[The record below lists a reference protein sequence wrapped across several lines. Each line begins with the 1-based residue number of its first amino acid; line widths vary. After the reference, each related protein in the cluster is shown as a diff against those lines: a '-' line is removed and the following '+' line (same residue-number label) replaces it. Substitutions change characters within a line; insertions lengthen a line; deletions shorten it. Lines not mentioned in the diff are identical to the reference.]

1 MKRADGKVDGLGL
14 ACLGASIILAV
25 VAQLVLK
32 FGTLGIGP
40 CVDRSLSSC
49 VVDIMVNLPVALGV
63 GLHALDILFWF
74 LALSRLELSF
84 AYPVSSL
91 QYVLIFAG
99 AWLFLNEQI
108 GPLRLVGLAVICSGV
123 VVMSF
128 DRVKS

>member
-40 CVDRSLSSC
+40 CVDRSFSSC
-49 VVDIMVNLPVALGV
+49 VVDIMVNFPVALGV

-108 GPLRLVGLAVICSGV
+108 VPLRLVGLAVICSGV

>member
-1 MKRADGKVDGLGL
+1 MKPAGSKVDRLGL
-14 ACLGASIILAV
+14 VYLGASIMLAV

-32 FGTLGIGP
+32 FGALSVGP
-40 CVDRSLSSC
+40 CGEPRFLSC
-49 VVDIMVNLPVALGV
+49 VVRVMVNVPVAIGIS
-63 GLHALDILFWF
+63 LHVLDMLLWF

-99 AWLFLNEQI
+99 AWLLLSEQI

-123 VVMSF
+123 IILSIE
-128 DRVKS
+128 RAKP

>member
-1 MKRADGKVDGLGL
+1 MKPADRKIDGLGL
-14 ACLGASIILAV
+14 VCLGASIILAV
-25 VAQLVLK
+25 IAQLVLK

-49 VVDIMVNLPVALGV
+49 VVDIMVNLPVAIGI
-63 GLHALDILFWF
+63 GLHVLDILLWF

-99 AWLFLNEQI
+99 AWLFLSEQI
-108 GPLRLVGLAVICSGV
+108 GLLRLVGLAIICSGV
-123 VVMSF
+123 MIISLE
-128 DRVKS
+128 RAKP